1 MPPPYRGVDLCTI
14 GEVSYRELFEH
25 GGYVSD
31 AVKIDAYRR
40 ALGNLIRPDD
50 VVIDMGCGSGLL
62 GLLALEAGAARLIA
76 VDSGPILELARE
88 TFECNGFGDRVEYHR
103 MHSSKLTL
111 ATPADVLV
119 YDQVGGF
126 AHEVGLTRNVRD
138 LLDRGVL
145 KADARIVPGSF
156 DLYVAPVSAPPGDD
170 PVRPWTTG
178 ESGFDFEPFHR
189 SAANSPF
196 RLTAKADWLVGPGV
210 HAGHLD
216 AGDEGNISFEVVTHA
231 ETAGNVTGIVGYM
244 RAHLDPE
251 GGVSLTNDPADP
263 GRFDRWNVYHP
274 VEPAIAVE
282 PGDEITMSFT
292 INQRGDLTTWRVEG
306 GGETRA
312 ASQFQGDFLD
322 PLVMF
327 DPPGDTVPPLSR
339 DGQCRR
345 AALDALGEGL
355 PFSQLVEMLVRDH
368 GDRFRT
374 HDDARR
380 YARDMVARYCER
392 A

>member
-1 MPPPYRGVDLCTI
+1 
-14 GEVSYRELFEH
+14 VSYGELFEH
-25 GGYVSD
+25 VGYVSD

-40 ALGNLIRPDD
+40 ALSNLIRPDD
-50 VVIDMGCGSGLL
+50 VVIDMGCGTGLL
-62 GLLALEAGAARLIA
+62 GLLALQAGAARLIA
-76 VDSGPILELARE
+76 VDGGPILELARE
-88 TFECNGFGDRVEYHR
+88 TFELNGFGDRVEYHR
-103 MHSSKLTL
+103 MHSSELTL
-111 ATPADVLV
+111 AAPADVLV

-138 LLDRGVL
+138 LLDRDVL

-156 DLYVAPVSAPPGDD
+156 ELYVAPVSAPADDD

-196 RLTAKADWLVGPGV
+196 RLTVTSEWLVGPGV
-210 HAGHLD
+210 HAGRLD
-216 AGDEGNISFEVVTHA
+216 AADEGTISFEVATRA
-231 ETAGNVTGIVGYM
+231 ETAANVTGIAGYM
-244 RAHLDPE
+244 RANLDLD
-251 GGVSLTNDPADP
+251 GGVSLTNDPIDP
-263 GRFDRWNVYHP
+263 GRFDRWHVYHP
-274 VEPAIAVE
+274 VEPAISVE

-292 INQRGDLTTWRVEG
+292 INQRGGLTTWRVQT

-312 ASQFQGDFLD
+312 ASQFQGNFLD

-327 DPPGDTVPPLSR
+327 DPPGHSLPPLNR
-339 DGQCRR
+339 EGRCRR
-345 AALDALGEGL
+345 AALDALADGL
-355 PFSQLVEMLVRDH
+355 PFSDLVEMLVRDQSH
-368 GDRFRT
+368 QFRT

>member
-1 MPPPYRGVDLCTI
+1 M
-14 GEVSYRELFEH
+14 SYRELFEH

-62 GLLALEAGAARLIA
+62 GLLALQAGAGRLIA

-88 TFECNGFGDRVEYHR
+88 TFERNGFGDRVEYHR

-263 GRFDRWNVYHP
+263 GRFDRWHVYHP

-345 AALDALGEGL
+345 AALDALGEGV
-355 PFSQLVEMLVRDH
+355 PFSELVEMLVRDH
-368 GDRFRT
+368 GDQFRT

-380 YARDMVARYCER
+380 YAA
-392 A
+392 

>member
-1 MPPPYRGVDLCTI
+1 MVAYD
-14 GEVSYRELFEH
+14 ELFEH

-76 VDSGPILELARE
+76 VDRGPILELARE
-88 TFECNGFGDRVEYHR
+88 TYECNGFGDRVECHR
-103 MHSSKLTL
+103 MYSSELTL
-111 ATPADVLV
+111 AEPADVLV

-138 LLDRGVL
+138 LFDRGVL
-145 KADARIVPGSF
+145 KPDARIIPGSF
-156 DLYVAPVSAPPGDD
+156 DLFVAPVSAPPGDD
-170 PVRPWTTG
+170 PVRAWTTG
-178 ESGFDFEPFHR
+178 ESGFDLGPFHR

-196 RLTAKADWLVGPGV
+196 RLTATAEWLIGRGV
-210 HAGHLD
+210 LAARLD
-216 AGDEGNISFEVVTHA
+216 ARDEDTITFDVVTRA
-231 ETAGNVTGIVGYM
+231 ETAGVVTGILGYM
-244 RAHLDPE
+244 RAHLDLA

-263 GRFDRWNVYHP
+263 GSFDRWQVYHP

-282 PGDEITMSFT
+282 HGDEIAMSVT
-292 INQRGDLTTWRVEG
+292 INQRGELTTWRVSAA
-306 GGETRA
+306 GETRA
-312 ASQFQGDFLD
+312 ASQFQGNFLD

-327 DPPGDTVPPLSR
+327 DPPGATVPPLNR
-339 DGQCRR
+339 DGVCQR
-345 AALDALGEGL
+345 AALDALADGR
-355 PFSQLVEMLVRDH
+355 PFAEVVEMLGRDH

-374 HDDARR
+374 SDEARR
-380 YARDMVARYCER
+380 YARELVARYCER
-392 A
+392 P

>member
-1 MPPPYRGVDLCTI
+1 MAYD
-14 GEVSYRELFEH
+14 ELSEH

-31 AVKIDAYRR
+31 EVKIDAYRR

-103 MHSSKLTL
+103 MHSSELTL
-111 ATPADVLV
+111 AVPADVLV

-145 KADARIVPGSF
+145 KPDARIVPGSF
-156 DLYVAPVSAPPGDD
+156 DMYVVPVSLPPDDD
-170 PVRPWTTG
+170 PVRPWTAG
-178 ESGFDFEPFHR
+178 ASGFDLEPFHR

-196 RLTAKADWLVGPGV
+196 RLTASPDWLVGPAV

-216 AGDEGNISFEVVTHA
+216 AGDEDTISFEVVTHA
-231 ETAGNVTGIVGYM
+231 ERAGNVTGIVGYM
-244 RAHLDPE
+244 RAHLDPD

-263 GRFDRWNVYHP
+263 GRFDRWHVYHP
-274 VEPAIAVE
+274 VEPPLAVE
-282 PGDEITMSFT
+282 ARDEITMSFT
-292 INQRGDLTTWRVEG
+292 INQRGGLTTWRVEG

-327 DPPGDTVPPLSR
+327 DPPGATVPPLNR
-339 DGQCRR
+339 RGQCRL
-345 AALDALGEGL
+345 AALDALADGL
-355 PFSQLVEMLVRDH
+355 PFAQLVEMLVRDH
-368 GDRFRT
+368 SDQFRT
-374 HDDARR
+374 PDDARR
-380 YARDMVARYCER
+380 YARDMVATYCER
-392 A
+392 T